1 MKKSRLMIWASWR
14 RLSFGVL
21 VIVSALLA
29 LLLHL
34 GSLAPSLSPTEKA
47 TLGSSSSI
55 HAILTNPLQAP
66 LKLME
71 WLTTL
76 SPHSSL
82 ILDRLPSVGLALLSL
97 GLFVYVL
104 RHWYGPRS
112 MVIGFIIMVTSAW
125 FLHIGRFAGVD
136 MEYFAGILSLL
147 AVHVGLYDHD
157 NRKFMIYLWLLTNLV
172 LLFIPG
178 FIWFILL
185 SLVWQRAELVIAWQ
199 KLTPVLN
206 RLGWLLLGAVG
217 LAALV
222 WSLIRTPHLILT
234 WLGMPQHFADW
245 PNILRQLVN
254 TLSAFVYHG
263 PRDPELWLGHL
274 PLLNIFLIVMLLAG
288 LAFYTKHWQAIR
300 TRMVASYCLLGVILV
315 SLGGPVNLSVIVPI
329 VYLVI
334 VAGIAYIL
342 HFWLSVYPRN
352 PLARGFGFALL
363 SLVIALSCFYG
374 LQQYFIAWPNN
385 PQTVAIYRNSP

>member
-104 RHWYGPRS
+104 R
-112 MVIGFIIMVTSAW
+112 
-125 FLHIGRFAGVD
+125 
-136 MEYFAGILSLL
+136 
-147 AVHVGLYDHD
+147 
-157 NRKFMIYLWLLTNLV
+157 
-172 LLFIPG
+172 
-178 FIWFILL
+178 
-185 SLVWQRAELVIAWQ
+185 
-199 KLTPVLN
+199 
-206 RLGWLLLGAVG
+206 
-217 LAALV
+217 
-222 WSLIRTPHLILT
+222 
-234 WLGMPQHFADW
+234 
-245 PNILRQLVN
+245 
-254 TLSAFVYHG
+254 
-263 PRDPELWLGHL
+263 
-274 PLLNIFLIVMLLAG
+274 
-288 LAFYTKHWQAIR
+288 
-300 TRMVASYCLLGVILV
+300 
-315 SLGGPVNLSVIVPI
+315 
-329 VYLVI
+329 
-334 VAGIAYIL
+334 
-342 HFWLSVYPRN
+342 
-352 PLARGFGFALL
+352 
-363 SLVIALSCFYG
+363 
-374 LQQYFIAWPNN
+374 
-385 PQTVAIYRNSP
+385 